1 MEYYVYKINI
11 QPNILEMYEKEND
24 FVYLISEVIPNS
36 FEAVLQVKRVN
47 NCFQFIVDNATEYNF
62 DEEFNQ
68 LEIDTKML
76 IKGYNQIIQYY
87 NKSGEIFY
95 SKAFL
100 SLNEK
105 CGTKRRHIEVLF
117 PGIKKAYDLIS
128 DEQIE
133 ESFNLEHNN
142 QVGTS
147 ITHIR
152 KFYKIKLFMN
162 SNEFLNVIKPLN
174 LESIYNPS
182 TEHLLVKTNQA
193 DLANNYV
200 EALTRIVN
208 ENKSVTDQIGRVNI
222 NPIYESVQIESD
234 FSEISFVIVYPNG
247 NPPQN
252 RDSILRD
259 SCAKE
264 EKRTLVGTDLKPLK
278 REPIEEFIAEKGK
291 KGYLKN
297 INVKGKFW
305 AKIKKINDLNA
316 DKR

>member
-117 PGIKKAYDLIS
+117 PGIKKA
-128 DEQIE
+128 
-133 ESFNLEHNN
+133 
-142 QVGTS
+142 
-147 ITHIR
+147 
-152 KFYKIKLFMN
+152 
-162 SNEFLNVIKPLN
+162 
-174 LESIYNPS
+174 
-182 TEHLLVKTNQA
+182 
-193 DLANNYV
+193 
-200 EALTRIVN
+200 
-208 ENKSVTDQIGRVNI
+208 
-222 NPIYESVQIESD
+222 
-234 FSEISFVIVYPNG
+234 
-247 NPPQN
+247 
-252 RDSILRD
+252 
-259 SCAKE
+259 
-264 EKRTLVGTDLKPLK
+264 
-278 REPIEEFIAEKGK
+278 
-291 KGYLKN
+291 
-297 INVKGKFW
+297 
-305 AKIKKINDLNA
+305 
-316 DKR
+316 